1 MAISVTPYF
10 ITGVR
15 RHSAQ
20 VSSGHLTDEEVEL
33 VVRVAEGVDEVI
45 VESRVTVAQR
55 DHLLEV
61 TTNVEVQHPGFYR
74 ATM

>member
-1 MAISVTPYF
+1 MAISVAPYF

-15 RHSAQ
+15 YHSAQ

-33 VVRVAEGVDEVI
+33 VVRVAGGVDEV
-45 VESRVTVAQR
+45 VVDSSVTVAQR

-61 TTNVEVQHPGFYR
+61 TTNVEVHHPGYYR
-74 ATM
+74 TSM